1 MIRWTAVLGLTLLWL
16 LMWGEVTAILVVGGL
31 LVSLVVLVVFP
42 FPKADWGGSFR
53 PWPFVVLVSRFAF
66 DLVVASF
73 QVAWLAVRPRPLGRS
88 AVIQVQLHTRSDLL
102 LVLTGELVSLVPGS
116 LLIELD
122 ADHGVVTL
130 HVLDG
135 EQDLA
140 RVEAQVLAQE
150 RRVIAAL
157 GSRAERDAY
166 CTGSGAS
173 APEVTS

>member
-53 PWPFVVLVSRFAF
+53 PWSFVVLVSRFAF

-122 ADHGVVTL
+122 ADHGVMTL

-173 APEVTS
+173 APDVTS

>member
-1 MIRWTAVLGLTLLWL
+1 MIRWTAVVGLTLLWL
-16 LMWGEVTAILVVGGL
+16 LMWGDVTLVLVVGGL

-42 FPKADWGGSFR
+42 FPKANWGGSFR
-53 PWPFVVLVSRFAF
+53 PWPFVVLVARFAF

-73 QVAWLAVRPRPLGRS
+73 QVAWLAVRPRALGRS
-88 AVIQVQLHTRSDLL
+88 AIIQVQLHTRSDLL

-122 ADHGVVTL
+122 ADHGVMTL

-173 APEVTS
+173 ASEVAS

>member
-1 MIRWTAVLGLTLLWL
+1 MIRWTAVVGLTLLWL
-16 LMWGEVTAILVVGGL
+16 LMWGEVTPVLVVGGV

-53 PWPFVVLVSRFAF
+53 PWPFLVLVSRFAF

-73 QVAWLAVRPRPLGRS
+73 EVAWLAVRPRPLGRS

-122 ADHGVVTL
+122 EDRGIITL

-135 EQDLA
+135 DQDLS

-166 CTGSGAS
+166 CSGSGATT
-173 APEVTS
+173 PEVTS

>member
-16 LMWGEVTAILVVGGL
+16 LMWGEITPILVVGGV

-53 PWPFVVLVSRFAF
+53 PWPFAVLVSRFAF
-66 DLVVASF
+66 DLVVASL
-73 QVAWLAVRPRPLGRS
+73 QVAWLAVRPKALGRS

-102 LVLTGELVSLVPGS
+102 LVLTGELVSLVPGT

-122 ADHGVVTL
+122 DDEGILTL

-135 EQDLA
+135 EQDLD
-140 RVEAQVLAQE
+140 RVEAEVLAQE

-173 APEVTS
+173 TPEVTS

>member
-1 MIRWTAVLGLTLLWL
+1 MIRWTAVVGLTLLWL
-16 LMWGEVTAILVVGGL
+16 LMWGEVTPVLVVGGV

-53 PWPFVVLVSRFAF
+53 PWPFLVLASRFAF

-73 QVAWLAVRPRPLGRS
+73 EVAWLAVRPRPLGRS

-122 ADHGVVTL
+122 EDRGIITLLDRRVVTQRYGKAIL
-130 HVLDG
+130 NALPPF
-135 EQDLA
+135 
-140 RVEAQVLAQE
+140 
-150 RRVIAAL
+150 RREI
-157 GSRAERDAY
+157 S
-166 CTGSGAS
+166 
-173 APEVTS
+173 

>member
-1 MIRWTAVLGLTLLWL
+1 M
-16 LMWGEVTAILVVGGL
+16 
-31 LVSLVVLVVFP
+31 VLVVFP

-53 PWPFVVLVSRFAF
+53 PWPFLVLVSRFAF

-73 QVAWLAVRPRPLGRS
+73 EVAWLAVRPRPLGRS

-102 LVLTGELVSLVPGS
+102 LVLTSELVSLVPGS

-122 ADHGVVTL
+122 EDRGIITL

-135 EQDLA
+135 DQDLS

-166 CTGSGAS
+166 CTGSGATT
-173 APEVTS
+173 PEVTP

>member
-1 MIRWTAVLGLTLLWL
+1 MIRWTAVVGLTLLWL
-16 LMWGEVTAILVVGGL
+16 LMWGEITPVLVVGGV

-53 PWPFVVLVSRFAF
+53 PWPFLVLVSRFAF

-73 QVAWLAVRPRPLGRS
+73 EVAWLAVRPRPLGRS

-116 LLIELD
+116 LLSELD
-122 ADHGVVTL
+122 EDRGIITL

-135 EQDLA
+135 DQDLS

-166 CTGSGAS
+166 CSGSRATT
-173 APEVTS
+173 PEATS